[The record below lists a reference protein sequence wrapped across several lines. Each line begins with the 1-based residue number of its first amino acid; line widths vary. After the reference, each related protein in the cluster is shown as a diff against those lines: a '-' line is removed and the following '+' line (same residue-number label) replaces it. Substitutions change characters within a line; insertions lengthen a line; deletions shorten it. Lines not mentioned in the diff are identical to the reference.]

1 MRKLIGRIIE
11 WAGYLAVVATY
22 VLFYLTRKKM
32 GVQRDFI
39 FRNKKWMDGL
49 FTGMTKYIFIAIVLL
64 GLFYLGMNYLR
75 NRKKLALWQKLG
87 VMLSIGSGIMF
98 EMLLVFSGKVGFVG
112 LPMLLVSIF
121 MVFLG
126 RVIGLSGKSA

>member
-11 WAGYLAVVATY
+11 CVGYLAVVATY

-49 FTGMTKYIFIAIVLL
+49 FTGTAKYIFVAMVLL
-64 GLFYLGMNYLR
+64 GLAYLGMRYLR
-75 NRKKLALWQKLG
+75 DRKRLTQWQNIG
-87 VMLSIGSGIMF
+87 VMLTVAVGVLF
-98 EMLLVFSGKVGFVG
+98 EMLLVFSSKVGFVG

-121 MVFLG
+121 VVFSG
-126 RVIGLSGKSA
+126 RVIGLSGKRR